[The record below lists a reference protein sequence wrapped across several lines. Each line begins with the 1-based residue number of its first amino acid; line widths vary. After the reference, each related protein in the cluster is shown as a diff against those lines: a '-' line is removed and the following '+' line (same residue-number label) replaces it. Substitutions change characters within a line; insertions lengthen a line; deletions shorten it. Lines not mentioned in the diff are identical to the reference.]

1 MLRLRLPS
9 RASFLIDPVLCLLSL
24 ELVDDLVTL
33 DDLLLQGLCLLDGL
47 VLFRL
52 ENHQLIVKPVNL
64 IGEVFDLRFEL
75 VLEAFIVVKLRLQC
89 CEFSFDVVA
98 FRCQLV
104 ELELLLVE
112 VLKCLV
118 IEAVLI

>member
-1 MLRLRLPS
+1 M
-9 RASFLIDPVLCLLSL
+9 VK
-24 ELVDDLVTL
+24 
-33 DDLLLQGLCLLDGL
+33 LLLQG
-47 VLFRL
+47 
-52 ENHQLIVKPVNL
+52 
-64 IGEVFDLRFEL
+64 
-75 VLEAFIVVKLRLQC
+75 

-98 FRCQLV
+98 FRCHLV